1 MEPMELYGEI
11 GLLPEDIEL
20 LKESAKRLPLK
31 ELDGFIEGM
40 TCMESAEQAYLGL
53 KDWLNAYERSR
64 QEMVGENLNSA
75 TVDHHWNSGSAADT
89 EYSGSS
95 VSAAGTEYS
104 GSSGSA
110 ADAGYSGSSGAA
122 DIVGHPCDSDSVTT
136 AVYNR
141 DSGLDAV
148 ARRLR
153 SYDMLYCHLESARR
167 VYEKYRSKGISKRIF
182 INTMKCFPRFMGEC
196 QVRNGSRYF
205 ERDFWTY
212 RQTSMR
218 LFRIGAL
225 EYEMVKE
232 PADGTLSI
240 HLHIPSDAD
249 LSESSVDTSLREAEE
264 FFRRYYPVYG
274 GAEYVCG
281 SWLLSPALG
290 KLLPEGS
297 HILAFQR
304 RFVIDRVN
312 EEERSCMRWL
322 FQSPEDAPV
331 SDLPERT
338 RLQRAAKAYLL
349 DGGKIGSGRGRLRK
363 SMQISV
369 MTFNIQHGLDY
380 KRRKAARAAGTGTD
394 EVIDLPLFADAIRTC
409 GADVIGL
416 NEVRGVMPGVSDPEF
431 TPQVKQIA
439 ERLGYRYCCFGR
451 AIDIEGKGVYGN
463 GIISRYPILSAET
476 VEIPDPPVKD
486 EPVYYESRCVI
497 RAEIDVGMQKLTVL
511 VTHMGLAS
519 SEAKNA
525 VQTVLSLVRP
535 GEPTVL
541 MGDFNQAPDS
551 LILRPLRG
559 IFEDAG
565 KLLEPGEERTF
576 PSDEPDCKIDY
587 IMTAGPVRAVRA
599 AVPNLIVSDHRP
611 HTAVIE
617 LGGDSR
623 KGNC

>member
-11 GLLPEDIEL
+11 GLLPEDIGF
-20 LKESAKRLPLK
+20 LKESAKRLPLQ

-40 TCMESAEQAYLGL
+40 TCMETAEQAYLGL
-53 KDWLNAYERSR
+53 KDWMDAYERSR
-64 QEMVGENLNSA
+64 QEMVGA
-75 TVDHHWNSGSAADT
+75 VT
-89 EYSGSS
+89 E
-95 VSAAGTEYS
+95 
-104 GSSGSA
+104 
-110 ADAGYSGSSGAA
+110 
-122 DIVGHPCDSDSVTT
+122 
-136 AVYNR
+136 
-141 DSGLDAV
+141 
-148 ARRLR
+148 RLR

-167 VYEKYRSKGISKRIF
+167 VYEKYRSMGISERIF
-182 INTMKCFPRFMGEC
+182 IDTMKCFPRFMGEC

-249 LSESSVDTSLREAEE
+249 LSGSSVDVSLREAEE
-264 FFRRYYPVYG
+264 FFHQYYPSYD

-290 KLLPEGS
+290 RLLPEGS
-297 HILAFQR
+297 HILAFQW
-304 RFVIDRVN
+304 RFIIDRVN
-312 EEERSCMRWL
+312 EDDKSYMRWL
-322 FQSPEDAPV
+322 FQSPEDTPV

-338 RLQRAAKAYLL
+338 RLQRTAKAYLL

-363 SMQISV
+363 SMQVSV

-380 KRRKAARAAGTGTD
+380 KRRKAARAAGAGAE

-409 GADVIGL
+409 GADIIGL
-416 NEVRGVMPGVSDPEF
+416 NEVRDVMPGISDPEF

-439 ERLGYRYCCFGR
+439 ERLGYPYYCFGR
-451 AIDIEGKGVYGN
+451 AIDIEGRGVYGN

-476 VEIPDPPVKD
+476 AAIPDPPVKD

-497 RAEIDVGMQKLTVL
+497 RAEIDLGTQKLTVL

-541 MGDFNQAPDS
+541 MGDFNQTPDS
-551 LILRPLRG
+551 PVLRPLQE

-565 KLLEPGEERTF
+565 KLLTPGEERTF
-576 PSDEPDCKIDY
+576 PSDVPDCKIDY
-587 IMTAGPVRAVRA
+587 VMTAGPARAVRA
-599 AVPNLIVSDHRP
+599 AVPDLIVSDHRP
-611 HTAVIE
+611 HIAVVE
-617 LGGDSR
+617 LG
-623 KGNC
+623 